1 MGIGSPREG
10 YGANPQKVS
19 TDMPVAT
26 PEPGGDLA
34 GVAEAA
40 PTTTL
45 REPLARRRF
54 YKTDRLVTP
63 LLIAS
68 DLLLGGAVLAAA
80 SLLRSIWGDGHLS
93 DVSISVGVAVVA
105 VWVGMRALLGLYP
118 GYGLSRAEE
127 LRLQTYAVFSTL
139 AIIAVAAVVLQ
150 VGDLISRLLLVLA
163 FLGLLVIA
171 PLARYAVK
179 WRLMKSGMWGKPV
192 ALMGCGTVGVRLIR
206 LLKKEWELGFNPIAV
221 FDEREVPAYD
231 LPEGVPYGGTLADAT
246 HLARDH
252 GVSTVIFAM
261 PHIGRKHLARYVDLV
276 RLNFRHVVVVP
287 NLAGITN
294 SAVVARDFAGI
305 LGVEVRYNLLDPRAL
320 RMKRVLDLVMTIT
333 GGIVILPLILI
344 ISALVWME
352 SGGQVYYRAQRMG
365 RNGKLF
371 SCVKFRTMVPDA
383 EDLLQRLLSENA
395 EARKEYAKY
404 HKLRDDP
411 RVTRIGR
418 VLRKTS
424 LDELPQLWNVL
435 RGEMSLVGPRPY
447 LPRESADIGLTQNEI
462 LRVPP
467 GITGPWQVSGRNNTS
482 FDERVQMDADYVHN
496 WSVWMDLT
504 LLARTVTAVLMDR
517 ATY

>member
-1 MGIGSPREG
+1 M
-10 YGANPQKVS
+10 VV
-19 TDMPVAT
+19 PV
-26 PEPGGDLA
+26 
-34 GVAEAA
+34 
-40 PTTTL
+40 
-45 REPLARRRF
+45 
-54 YKTDRLVTP
+54 
-63 LLIAS
+63 LIAS
-68 DLLLGGAVLAAA
+68 DMLLAGGILVAA
-80 SLLRSIWGDGHLS
+80 SLLRGVWGNGQLS
-93 DVSISVGVAVVA
+93 EVSVSVAVAIVA

-139 AIIAVAAVVLQ
+139 AIIAIVAVVLQ
-150 VGDLISRLLLVLA
+150 VGDAISRLLLVLA

-179 WRLMKSGMWGKPV
+179 WRLMKAGMWGKPV
-192 ALMGCGTVGVRLIR
+192 ALMGCGTVGVQLVR
-206 LLKKEWELGFNPIAV
+206 LLKKEWELGFKPIAV
-221 FDEREVPAYD
+221 FDDRRAPADD
-231 LPEGVPYGGTLADAT
+231 LLEDVPYGGTLADAT

-261 PHIGRKHLARYVDLV
+261 PYTRRKHLARYVDLA

-305 LGVEVRYNLLDPRAL
+305 FGVEVRYNLLDPRAL
-320 RMKRVLDLVMTIT
+320 RMKRVLDLVMTVT
-333 GGIVILPLILI
+333 GGIVILPLILTLC
-344 ISALVWME
+344 ALVWLE
-352 SGGQVYYRAQRMG
+352 SGGQIFYKAQRMG
-365 RNGKLF
+365 QNGKLF

-383 EDLLQRLLSENA
+383 EDLLQRLLGENV

-411 RVTRIGR
+411 RVTRVGR
-418 VLRKTS
+418 VLRKAS

-435 RGEMSLVGPRPY
+435 CGEMSLVGPRPY
-447 LPRESADIGLTQNEI
+447 LPRESGDIGLTQNEI

-482 FDERVQMDADYVHN
+482 FDERVQMDADYVQN
-496 WSVWMDLT
+496 WSVWLDLT
-504 LLARTVTAVLMDR
+504 LLARTAKAMLLDR